1 MHRVVEST
9 TKELLDTNPALF
21 IARSIRKDWS
31 PFTVVLRCLF
41 SSAPALSSS
50 AAMAALSGLSTT
62 LQPAASL
69 AIHTWSDLHRRQQ
82 RVVSAIGEAERRI
95 LHITQ
100 KLERLGWQNPH
111 SSAKVEGPEW
121 VALQQ
126 RQQKLLQ
133 AICAV
138 RERVEAAGHRLGLTS
153 APHTESVAAP
163 QLAKKVPS
171 HFNNVQLRT
180 LIREAAAP
188 ASAATSRSTP
198 LYPLNKLLVLVMVRD
213 LQRFIASGGNS
224 GQDEA
229 TILAAKSAATSSA
242 SAANA
247 AAASSSSTEED
258 LSGLSLAQLL
268 VRLVHRLCC
277 IDLSPAGVAQM
288 LAEGPKLAVLSLQ
301 IDKDTR
307 LILNEEPY
315 VLGADNLKPSA
326 AFTTSSQAFHAKQ
339 SRSWFSSGVS
349 PFAHFQFTR
358 DPKKLREAE
367 RVPCSRCGKPSSLY
381 CPFCLLPTLSPSLAI
396 PSLQLPM
403 HVDIIHH
410 VGENVKKSTSIHA
423 CILAPDSARLL
434 EFPRDLPEGGY
445 DHTSTVLL
453 YPTPDAVYLDDP
465 SLDVL
470 RIRRVLVIESTWSK
484 SDIVSSHPSLSALRK
499 VKIRERESTFW
510 RYQELGRHFLSTLEA
525 IYWVQKEFEERK
537 RKVEGSTA
545 AAAASAAPVQS
556 IDDLLYLYAF
566 QHSRITDRYK
576 TGNNVP
582 RSWSGGIVG
591 ANAPMG
597 AGADKGRK
605 ATEGKEQEE
614 TDN

>member
-1 MHRVVEST
+1 M
-9 TKELLDTNPALF
+9 
-21 IARSIRKDWS
+21 
-31 PFTVVLRCLF
+31 
-41 SSAPALSSS
+41 
-50 AAMAALSGLSTT
+50 
-62 LQPAASL
+62 
-69 AIHTWSDLHRRQQ
+69 
-82 RVVSAIGEAERRI
+82 VSAIGEVERRI

-100 KLERLGWQNPH
+100 KLERMGWQNPH
-111 SSAKVEGPEW
+111 KSGPKMEGPEW
-121 VALQQ
+121 VALNQ

-153 APHTESVAAP
+153 APHSESVAAP
-163 QLAKKVPS
+163 QLARKVPS

-180 LIREAAAP
+180 LLREAAAP
-188 ASAATSRSTP
+188 ASASSSSRATP

-213 LQRFIASGGNS
+213 LQRFISSGGNS
-224 GQDEA
+224 GNDEA
-229 TILAAKSAATSSA
+229 TILAAKSAAASSA
-242 SAANA
+242 AG
-247 AAASSSSTEED
+247 AAASSSSSAIATAASASSDEED

-268 VRLVHRLCC
+268 TRLVHRLCC
-277 IDLSPAGVAQM
+277 IDLQPEGVAQL

-315 VLGADNLKPSA
+315 VLGADNLAPSA

-349 PFAHFQFTR
+349 PFASFQFTR
-358 DPKKLREAE
+358 DPKQLGDAE
-367 RVPCSRCGKPSSLY
+367 RVPCRRCQKPSSLY
-381 CPFCLLPTLSPSLAI
+381 CPFCLLPTLPPSLAI
-396 PSLQLPM
+396 PPVHLPM
-403 HVDIIHH
+403 SVDIIHH

-434 EFPRDLPEGGY
+434 EFPRDLPERGY
-445 DHTSTVLL
+445 DSSSTVLL

-470 RIRRVLVIESTWSK
+470 RIRRVLVIESTWAK
-484 SDIVSSHPSLSALRK
+484 SDVVSSHPALSSLRK

-525 IYWVQKEFEERK
+525 IYWVQKEYEER
-537 RKVEGSTA
+537 RKLVEGGA
-545 AAAASAAPVQS
+545 ASSSAAPSASAAASASAPAHS
-556 IDDLLYLYAF
+556 IDDLMYFYAF
-566 QHSRITDRYK
+566 QHARITDRYK

-582 RSWSGGIVG
+582 RSWSGGVVG

-597 AGADKGRK
+597 AGGRK
-605 ATEGKEQEE
+605 AAEGKEQEE
-614 TDN
+614 NHS